1 MGASGVYTTWE
12 DVERLVVGEVGAA
25 MHAEY
30 EKFSCF
36 ADATDH
42 VQARTLARARRA
54 AGGRVEG
61 GAVPRAVDL
70 QPGGR
75 QTGSVTKAAGLLEK
89 LSSSRLG
96 QILGCIE
103 GQCAFDKHDGTE
115 TPCRAG
121 CGRTL
126 HVATCAQLGRG
137 YAAIGNF
144 TCPDCRIL
152 ASGLTRRTRMTCRRC
167 GAQ

>member
-1 MGASGVYTTWE
+1 M
-12 DVERLVVGEVGAA
+12 
-25 MHAEY
+25 
-30 EKFSCF
+30 
-36 ADATDH
+36 
-42 VQARTLARARRA
+42 
-54 AGGRVEG
+54 RVEG

-75 QTGSVTKAAGLLEK
+75 QKGSVTKAAGLLEK

-96 QILGCIE
+96 QILSCIE

-115 TPCRAG
+115 TQCRAG

-152 ASGLTRRTRMTCRRC
+152 ASGLDPANEDDLSPMRRTVVHTMVLELGQGRSQRPRGTRSMCGWRSGTC
-167 GAQ
+167 